1 MQHSNYLQNRQTHLQ
16 SGQPDKHTAD
26 TQHSINVYTT
36 PRIQADLKTVEQ
48 QRTREW
54 SHRLSL
60 AICISSPESYF
71 RNLSKTE
78 GQIEF
83 LPIHFFWWVCLTT
96 VLLCHYTIIF
106 PTLLKHCWVEKEMS
120 SLNESRGRDVFNS
133 LFDSSIE
140 FLVLHLVLCLTK
152 SLYFSVCLLC
162 SIFFLGLSVWIMFSV
177 LYAFFLLFF
186 FGLWFVGC
194 CDSDQATTMRKDS

>member
-26 TQHSINVYTT
+26 TQRSINVYTT

-54 SHRLSL
+54 SYRLSL
-60 AICISSPESYF
+60 AICISSSESYF

-83 LPIHFFWWVCLTT
+83 LPIHFFDG
-96 VLLCHYTIIF
+96 F
-106 PTLLKHCWVEKEMS
+106 
-120 SLNESRGRDVFNS
+120 
-133 LFDSSIE
+133 
-140 FLVLHLVLCLTK
+140 
-152 SLYFSVCLLC
+152 
-162 SIFFLGLSVWIMFSV
+162 
-177 LYAFFLLFF
+177 A
-186 FGLWFVGC
+186 
-194 CDSDQATTMRKDS
+194 